1 MLEAI
6 LGGLA
11 GFLLGSAI
19 IYLWARARTKTDAA
33 RIAELEAKAVKL
45 DDATADKVRAESAL
59 EAERG
64 RHAVELESAHRRSSS
79 GLAPTDK
86 SWQSRAGTLRD
97 RPE

>member
-33 RIAELEAKAVKL
+33 RIAELEEHPAHKCMQRPPVCGYNVQQ
-45 DDATADKVRAESAL
+45 DSTIGGH
-59 EAERG
+59 RG
-64 RHAVELESAHRRSSS
+64 
-79 GLAPTDK
+79 
-86 SWQSRAGTLRD
+86 SW
-97 RPE
+97 